1 MSVRSR
7 LPLNALRVFEA
18 AARHGRFD
26 RAADE
31 LSITPGAVSRQI
43 KALEVELGVRLFDR
57 FNRAVRL
64 TEAGVRLSEGVAQGL
79 ERIEQSVERI
89 RPRGDGPLVVSVL
102 HSFAVKWLV
111 PRLHAFYERHPD
123 AEILVS
129 ASDRSVDLVR
139 EADVAIRYGT
149 GPYPGLSATR
159 LAHGRMF
166 PVCSPRLLEGDAP
179 LKAPSDLSRFLLL
192 HDDNLVENEPSW
204 GHWLRAAG
212 AEGVDEAKGLRFSNT
227 YLSLEAATSG
237 RGVVLAHE
245 ILAYDDLKSGRMVR
259 PFKQSIDSYPIQ
271 YWFLCLS
278 ERADQ
283 PRIRR
288 FRTWLVEQMKRE
300 GLAPE

>member
-1 MSVRSR
+1 MSSRSR

-31 LSITPGAVSRQI
+31 LAITPGAVSRQI
-43 KALEVELGVRLFDR
+43 KALELELGVRLFDR

-64 TEAGVRLSEGVAQGL
+64 TEAGARLSEGVAQGL

-129 ASDRSVDLVR
+129 ASDRNVDLVR
-139 EADVAIRYGT
+139 EADVAIRYGP
-149 GPYPGLSATR
+149 GPYPGLSAHK

-179 LKAPSDLSRFLLL
+179 LKTPSDLSRFLLL
-192 HDDNLVENEPSW
+192 HDDNLLNTEPVW
-204 GHWLRAAG
+204 TDWLRAAG
-212 AEGVDEAKGLRFSNT
+212 AEGVDGSKGLRFSNT

-259 PFKQSIDSYPIQ
+259 PFAQAIDSSPLL
-271 YWFLCLS
+271 YWFLCLP

-288 FRTWLVEQMKRE
+288 FRSWLLEQARRE
-300 GLAPE
+300 GLAAE